1 MFYSNIKCCILYI
14 KTSEGVDDMS
24 TPNTISKQIIKL
36 RNKQGWTQQQL
47 AEKIGVSKQSVS
59 NWETGEKLPR
69 MGKIEEMANI
79 FNVTVSYI
87 VDGKS
92 DNEKENIDIVKNLE
106 EQGIIINFADYEGFE
121 KLSDEEKLEFQKKIE
136 EAVQFELFKR
146 NNNKN

>member
-1 MFYSNIKCCILYI
+1 
-14 KTSEGVDDMS
+14 MS
-24 TPNTISKQIIKL
+24 TPNIISKQIIKL

-92 DNEKENIDIVKNLE
+92 DTEKENIDIVKNLE
-106 EQGIIINFADYEGFE
+106 KQGIIINFADYEGFE

-146 NNNKN
+146 NQSK

>member
-1 MFYSNIKCCILYI
+1 
-14 KTSEGVDDMS
+14 MS

>member
-1 MFYSNIKCCILYI
+1 M
-14 KTSEGVDDMS
+14 TSEGEDNMS
-24 TPNTISKQIIKL
+24 TPTIISKQIIKL

-59 NWETGEKLPR
+59 NWETGEKVPR
-69 MGKIEEMANI
+69 MGKIEEIASI

-92 DNEKENIDIVKNLE
+92 DAEKENIDIVKNLE
-106 EQGIIINFADYEGFE
+106 EQGIIINFSDYEGFE
-121 KLSDEEKLEFQKKIE
+121 KLSDEEKIDFQKKIE

-146 NNNKN
+146 NNQK

>member
-1 MFYSNIKCCILYI
+1 MFYFNIKCCILYI
-14 KTSEGVDDMS
+14 KTSEGVDNMS

-87 VDGKS
+87 IDGKS